1 MNRGVVMAQEENARA
16 VDLKKAENNREA
28 AIVRT
33 GIIGIVANIAL
44 AAFKAFVGLASH
56 SIAIVLDAVN
66 NLSDAAS
73 SVITIVGTRLANKQ
87 PDHNHPYGHGR
98 AEYLTTIVVAVVVLW
113 AGLSS
118 AIESVKS
125 ILNPAT
131 PDYKPIT
138 LIIVAVAVA
147 VKLVLGIYVKG
158 QGERLDAS
166 SLVASGE
173 DALTDALISASTLI
187 AAFVYLA
194 LGVQLEAWLA
204 LIISF
209 VIIKSGYE
217 IMRDALSK
225 VLGERVSAELAQ
237 SVKGAVCEVE
247 GVHGAYDLV
256 LTDYG
261 PQRLQGSVHVE
272 VDEDVTA
279 REIDQITRHI
289 QLSVLRETG
298 VILHT
303 VGVYSVNTSL
313 DSVAGAMREAL
324 IQIVEENEYLLQ
336 AHGLYVDEQAK
347 AATFDL
353 VVSFSAPDRHVELE
367 DAVAKMRALFP
378 GYDIFAALDA
388 DISD

>member
-378 GYDIFAALDA
+378 GYDIIAALDA

>member
-217 IMRDALSK
+217 IMREALSK

-378 GYDIFAALDA
+378 GYDIIAALDA

>member
-204 LIISF
+204 LIIS
-209 VIIKSGYE
+209 
-217 IMRDALSK
+217 
-225 VLGERVSAELAQ
+225 
-237 SVKGAVCEVE
+237 
-247 GVHGAYDLV
+247 
-256 LTDYG
+256 
-261 PQRLQGSVHVE
+261 
-272 VDEDVTA
+272 
-279 REIDQITRHI
+279 
-289 QLSVLRETG
+289 
-298 VILHT
+298 
-303 VGVYSVNTSL
+303 
-313 DSVAGAMREAL
+313 
-324 IQIVEENEYLLQ
+324 
-336 AHGLYVDEQAK
+336 
-347 AATFDL
+347 
-353 VVSFSAPDRHVELE
+353 
-367 DAVAKMRALFP
+367 
-378 GYDIFAALDA
+378 
-388 DISD
+388 